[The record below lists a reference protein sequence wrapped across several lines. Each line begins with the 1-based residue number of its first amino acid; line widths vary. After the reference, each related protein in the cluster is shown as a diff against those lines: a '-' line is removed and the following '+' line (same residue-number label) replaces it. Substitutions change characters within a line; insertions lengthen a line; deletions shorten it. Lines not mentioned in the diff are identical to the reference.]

1 MTTRER
7 MDRTKSALCMG
18 PPQLF
23 VQAFIVSSTNLA
35 LEWSFKRRL
44 SLRRNSSK
52 MPPRSIFP
60 VKESGVGR
68 DSVVPYHD
76 CSWSPLHASLEIL
89 ALREMVVQEVEKVV
103 TLLFF
108 IPNNA
113 SGELRVDEERLL
125 AGRRMSTHK
134 RVDGCD
140 RLAAN
145 DASAVPA
152 VIGLLHTCLFD

>member
-1 MTTRER
+1 
-7 MDRTKSALCMG
+7 MDRTKSALYMV
-18 PPQLF
+18 PPQLH

-35 LEWSFKRRL
+35 LKWSFERRL

-68 DSVVPYHD
+68 NSVVPDHD

-103 TLLFF
+103 TLLLFVSYH
-108 IPNNA
+108 A
-113 SGELRVDEERLL
+113 SGELGVDEKSLL
-125 AGRRMSTHK
+125 ACRRMSTHK

-145 DASAVPA
+145 NASAVPA